1 MKNKDLPFKIG
12 ENYENWE
19 FDLEI
24 LDVERI
30 KGYDG
35 YIYIR
40 EIVFLGAIPRYVEL
54 IFSIDLLQIVIF
66 NYELQKSDLRKIIET
81 LDEKLMLKNRLDKIV
96 IYSIDVNLELWVI
109 NKESNSIV
117 VIYGIP
123 CLLSQ
128 LYIDKTK
135 NN

>member
-54 IFSIDLLQIVIF
+54 IFLIDLLQIVIF

-128 LYIDKTK
+128 L
-135 NN
+135 